1 MSVSVTCTIDD
12 IVAKNVRKFRFAKT
26 LENPSAY
33 LIKIDRKKFLI
44 EEDELFENI
53 AFEDLVEE
61 IPDDSPRY
69 IVLSFKFEHQDGRL
83 SYPLVFIYYTPD
95 GCSTELNMLYASN
108 QPYFQ
113 QKTDL
118 GKVLELRDKEDLTFE
133 WLKERL
139 NLV

>member
-1 MSVSVTCTIDD
+1 MSVSVTCSIDES
-12 IVAKNVRKFRFAKT
+12 VLKNVRKFRFAKT

-53 AFEDLVEE
+53 PLEDLIEE

-69 IVLSFKFEHQDGRL
+69 IVLSFKFEHLDGRL
-83 SYPLVFIYYTPD
+83 SYPLIFIYYTPV
-95 GCSTELNMLYASN
+95 GCSTELSMLYASN

-118 GKVLELRDKEDLTFE
+118 GKVLELRDKEDLTLE
-133 WLKERL
+133 WLKEAL
-139 NLV
+139 NLA